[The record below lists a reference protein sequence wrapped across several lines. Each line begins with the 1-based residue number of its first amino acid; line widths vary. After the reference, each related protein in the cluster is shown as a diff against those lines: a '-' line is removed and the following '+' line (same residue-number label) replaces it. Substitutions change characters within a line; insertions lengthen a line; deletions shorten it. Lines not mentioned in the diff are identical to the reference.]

1 MHCNVHHTFGR
12 RPLAVKL
19 ASREHC
25 EIHKKINEKT
35 STTETATGRMRYA
48 EGGVIEGWG
57 TADRSKKCQ
66 ISVRTR
72 HANVRHVAVC
82 GGRCPKFTY
91 AHPTRR
97 LGERQQCLRCFS
109 SHSTRS
115 SPARTNSHGAGTRE
129 ATASTSISLSN
140 ARRNFFLLERFLIN
154 VAGENRRASITNKH
168 SRMTCIR
175 ALVTGISLQPQILDG
190 VQTRQRCAFDSESNF
205 SSPLHPLPIVGPGP
219 VIGGRSGTLDC
230 PNPS

>member
-35 STTETATGRMRYA
+35 TTTETATGRMRYA

-115 SPARTNSHGAGTRE
+115 SPAMTNSHGAGLCNVLSVLSPPPLRPVLNCFPS
-129 ATASTSISLSN
+129 ATVDVRGPKNVDLRHVGICHN
-140 ARRNFFLLERFLIN
+140 CGCLI
-154 VAGENRRASITNKH
+154 K
-168 SRMTCIR
+168 
-175 ALVTGISLQPQILDG
+175 
-190 VQTRQRCAFDSESNF
+190 
-205 SSPLHPLPIVGPGP
+205 
-219 VIGGRSGTLDC
+219 RSAQKM
-230 PNPS
+230 